1 MDIEG
6 IYLNTIRA
14 IYNKLT
20 ANIILKSEI
29 LKTFPLRSGTKQ
41 GCSFSPLLFSLISK
55 GLATAIRDEKEIKG
69 IQIGKEEEKK
79 AVTVC
84 RWHDIIIENPKDTTR
99 THQWIQ

>member
-1 MDIEG
+1 MIISIDFDKSFWQNSTSIYDKKKKILQKVDIEG

-14 IYNKLT
+14 VYNKLT

-55 GLATAIRDEKEIKG
+55 GLATAIRDEKE
-69 IQIGKEEEKK
+69 
-79 AVTVC
+79 
-84 RWHDIIIENPKDTTR
+84 
-99 THQWIQ
+99 